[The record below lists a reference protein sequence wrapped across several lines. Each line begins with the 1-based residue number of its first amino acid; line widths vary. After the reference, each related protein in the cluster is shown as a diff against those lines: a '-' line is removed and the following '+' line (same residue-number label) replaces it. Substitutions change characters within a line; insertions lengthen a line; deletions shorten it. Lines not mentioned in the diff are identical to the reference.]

1 MASIMIHL
9 AVAYRLAQSEGFCS
23 TAIRDRGSY
32 YLGAVAPDAV
42 NMDGFA
48 PKALRWAA
56 HRREKTVKEW
66 YHSIAGFWKTHLQN
80 NRINPDLLL
89 GYVVHILTDAAF
101 DETLHNPIWAAAAK
115 AARLLG
121 EPSDEKEEGWNE
133 CYRFDRSQLSS
144 DWWTKEVRPA
154 LSTGKPENIGT
165 IPVQLL
171 SRYQADLLESYPR
184 ILPTQPPRVI
194 TLEMV
199 WLLGDYV
206 ETVMQEI
213 WSEIR
218 KNENGG
224 R

>member
-66 YHSIAGFWKTHLQN
+66 YHSIAGFWKTQLQN

-101 DETLHNPIWAAAAK
+101 DETLEDELRVTVIAT
-115 AARLLG
+115 G
-121 EPSDEKEEGWNE
+121 FDEKEETVAPPANNKPFTSAGARVE
-133 CYRFDRSQLSS
+133 EQRSAGGMSQ
-144 DWWTKEVRPA
+144 PA
-154 LSTGKPENIGT
+154 
-165 IPVQLL
+165 
-171 SRYQADLLESYPR
+171 
-184 ILPTQPPRVI
+184 QPAASP
-194 TLEMV
+194 
-199 WLLGDYV
+199 
-206 ETVMQEI
+206 
-213 WSEIR
+213 SA
-218 KNENGG
+218 
-224 R
+224 